1 LFHLNVVVTEFA
13 PSNETLKRSEQI
25 LWGGLSDNFQHRID
39 PSARPAVHKSNWTNG
54 FVTGLP

>member
-1 LFHLNVVVTEFA
+1 LNVVVTEFA